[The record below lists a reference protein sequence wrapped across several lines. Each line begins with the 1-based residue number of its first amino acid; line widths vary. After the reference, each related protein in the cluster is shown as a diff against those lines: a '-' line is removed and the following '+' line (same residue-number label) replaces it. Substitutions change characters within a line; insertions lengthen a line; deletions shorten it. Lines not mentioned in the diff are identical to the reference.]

1 MQLVIEPG
9 GQIRCIYDE
18 ALDLAGMGSTTI
30 TRASQVEPDSDG
42 KWWADL
48 GPVSGPLLGPFV
60 LRSEALQAE
69 KTWLETHWLVRPLS
83 GLPASSLE
91 V

>member
-9 GQIRCIYDE
+9 GQIRCLYDE
-18 ALDLAGMGSTTI
+18 AIDLASMGSITI

-48 GPVSGPLLGPFV
+48 GPVNGPVLGPFAV
-60 LRSEALQAE
+60 RSEALQAE
-69 KTWLETHWLVRPLS
+69 KAWLETHWLAGPSHVWD
-83 GLPASSLE
+83 AI
-91 V
+91 VA